1 MDKYISVKEFA
12 RQIGV
17 SSQAVYQR
25 LDKDLKPFLKIVNNK
40 KKLDIRAFELLN
52 SEDMEQSTI
61 KENDKQLT
69 SSLQETLKILSRQ
82 LEAKD
87 QQIADL
93 NERLKEAQE
102 LNKNSQIL
110 LGNEQSRTNP
120 ALRIGG
126 ATGDEYADEVPEK
139 RGFFARIFKKKNAT
153 MCQ

>member
-1 MDKYISVKEFA
+1 MDKYISIKEFA

-25 LDKDLKPFLKIVNNK
+25 LDKDLKPFLKVINNK
-40 KKLDIRAFELLN
+40 KKLDIQAFKLLN
-52 SEDMEQSTI
+52 LENTEQPEI

-110 LGNEQSRTNP
+110 LGNEQSRTNSV
-120 ALRIGG
+120 LQIGDV
-126 ATGDEYADEVPEK
+126 AKDRYVNKVSEK
-139 RGFFARIFKKKNAT
+139 RGFFARIFKKK
-153 MCQ
+153 

>member
-1 MDKYISVKEFA
+1 MDKYILVKEFA

-25 LDKDLKPFLKIVNNK
+25 LDKDLKPFLKVINNK
-40 KKLDIRAFELLN
+40 KKLDIQAFKLLN
-52 SEDMEQSTI
+52 SEDIEQPII

-120 ALRIGG
+120 AVQIGDMVEDRY
-126 ATGDEYADEVPEK
+126 TNKVSEK
-139 RGFFARIFKKKNAT
+139 RGFFARIFKKK
-153 MCQ
+153 